1 MGVTSNLGDNTNVGN
16 VELFIDTAY
25 DNVKIVA
32 DNITK
37 LLLLESHFSA
47 INGNYLGTSTS
58 ELTVRP
64 DTTALQDGDGYFNTT
79 LNLYYV
85 YVDGSWLHQTIF
97 YDQAALTSAVG
108 AGPFNVWVAYA
119 EDAAGTGIST
129 IPSASKKYIGI
140 ANNKTTNIIDTSNPG
155 VFSWHSF
162 EGPTGTTGTDGVVG
176 TSAYVHIAYAGSAN
190 GAVSFNFTSGDY
202 LGLYTDST
210 AADSNDYADY
220 NWTRIS
226 TPGTAGTDGLPGL
239 IDIELPLTPVNVV
252 ATKTAAA
259 VKITWGNPD
268 YSGHWF
274 TKVYKKEWTTHP
286 SYPAFSESFLVNTV
300 QGDYIDLDVD
310 SDTRYLYW
318 LRHVNLNSVA
328 SGLYGSL
335 EVTTLLSYAENVDW
349 LTDDNL
355 DPSLQTRI
363 NLIDSHLVNPSDGG
377 LLSAFNALDTSV
389 SGLTTSVG
397 TVTTAGNT
405 ATSNITSLSG
415 ALTALTTVVGDTN
428 AGLYYE
434 TGLNTTS
441 GAANTAAV
449 ATNLTSIGGLHAQYT
464 VKINNNGHLS
474 GFGLASTTSPYD
486 GAVHS
491 EFAVLADK
499 FLIATP
505 GNTTSVPFLVSG
517 GTVFMNSAYI
527 EDAAITNAKI
537 GNTIQ
542 SASWNSSTKAGWQLD
557 KAGNISGKSITMYD
571 ASGNVLL
578 SSASGVAA
586 DILNGSQLWTE
597 INGST
602 KPADNATVGA
612 TWGSNLSGQPSDT
625 ILLNANTTPS
635 DIGYL
640 GALNATY
647 GATWSSN
654 LTGQPSD
661 TALLNSNTTWANV
674 AGTTN
679 APANNATNTTNTNQ
693 LTDGAGLGSSAAWAN
708 VTGIS
713 NWASL
718 SQITVSNASTYIA
731 SAAIVDAQIGN
742 LSAVKITTGSLSA
755 ARIAANTIVGN
766 HIAAGTIIADKMAAN
781 SITAAN
787 GAIANL
793 TVGTLQMANYAVTR
807 QWSASVGVVNLA
819 ETNNTYQTIV
829 GVAADTTGD
838 GTLTITAG
846 CGIDCFVYEYDDFY
860 ITAYLYANNGST
872 LLKTAKVYSFNRVD
886 IHSENPNANKGW
898 FTSSIFLEHNMAGV
912 NYSASNQIRLYLR
925 LTRVGSTSAH
935 GQDALPNVFQTNWA
949 SIKVLEQKV

>member
-274 TKVYKKEWTTHP
+274 TKVYKKEWTTYP

-377 LLSAFNALDTSV
+377 LRSAFTALDTSV

-625 ILLNANTTPS
+625 ILLNANTT
-635 DIGYL
+635 
-640 GALNATY
+640 
-647 GATWSSN
+647 
-654 LTGQPSD
+654 
-661 TALLNSNTTWANV
+661 WANV

-731 SAAIVDAQIGN
+731 SAAIVDAQVGN

-766 HIAAGTIIADKMAAN
+766 HIAAGTIVADKMAAN

-793 TVGTLQMANYAVTR
+793 AVGTLKIANFAVSK
-807 QWSASVGVVNLA
+807 QWSATQGVVNRTPTSGSLQ
-819 ETNNTYQTIV
+819 NIIGV
-829 GVAADTTGD
+829 GTGTTGE
-838 GTLTITAG
+838 GTITLTAG
-846 CGIDCFVYEYDDFY
+846 VGMEFYTYEYDDY
-860 ITAYLYANNGST
+860 YVTAYLYANNGAT
-872 LLKTAKVYSFNRVD
+872 LLKTAKVFSWNRQD
-886 IHSENPNANKGW
+886 IHDSNYGYLV
-898 FTSSIFLEHNMAGV
+898 SSVFLEHHMT
-912 NYSASNQIRLYLR
+912 SAVYAASAQFRLYLKI
-925 LTRVGSTSAH
+925 TQVTSNSH
-935 GQDALPNVFQTNWA
+935 GQASQPSTFKTNWA